1 MEIKLNLLLQIF
13 YDDGAE
19 ADDEDEDDDN
29 DNGDDNGPLYA
40 IGMDPI
46 HWKLYICKMS
56 YFCAGFPNFCPDLI
70 CMKYPQG
77 FRWPSSNLQQYEN
90 CHQVL
95 HVHICM
101 Q

>member
-1 MEIKLNLLLQIF
+1 MKIKLDLLLQIF
-13 YDDGAE
+13 YDGGTA

-29 DNGDDNGPLYA
+29 GDDNVPLY
-40 IGMDPI
+40 GMDPI

-56 YFCAGFPNFCPDLI
+56 YFCTGSPNFCPDLI
-70 CMKYPQG
+70 CLKYPQD
-77 FRWPSSNLQQYEN
+77 FRPGSNLQQYEN